1 MTKIEEVPLRE
12 LLYQLLPK
20 NGVGAELGV
29 QQGINAVQLFHC
41 SKPKKMYLV
50 DLWQLKFAHL
60 QSYRWDDWTESIKNS
75 FADEIQS
82 GKVKLHKK
90 DRLDFLSQLDDNYLD
105 WAYVDTTHTYIDTK
119 KEAELLIKKVKP
131 NGYIAFHDFTTAS
144 HAWGTGVVRAVIE
157 RINTGE
163 LLATHITN
171 EQFPTILCKNIK

>member
-50 DLWQLKFAHL
+50 DLWELKFAHL

-75 FADEIQS
+75 FADEIQL

-90 DRLDFLSQLDDNYLD
+90 DRLDFLSQLE
-105 WAYVDTTHTYIDTK
+105 YIDTK
-119 KEAELLIKKVKP
+119 KEAELLIKKVKS
-131 NGYIAFHDFTTAS
+131 NGYIAFHDFTIVS
-144 HAWGTGVVRAVIE
+144 HAWGAGVVRAVIE